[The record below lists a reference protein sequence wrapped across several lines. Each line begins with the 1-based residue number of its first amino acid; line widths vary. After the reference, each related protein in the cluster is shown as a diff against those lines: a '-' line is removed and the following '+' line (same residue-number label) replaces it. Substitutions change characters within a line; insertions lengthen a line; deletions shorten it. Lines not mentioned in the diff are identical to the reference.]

1 MNLSQPPL
9 NGAGEQR
16 AGPQGTQLLSADELQ
31 RFSQEENAAL
41 DGLASTRKPVLQ
53 GTSEGVSGQRF
64 SLRSGKQT
72 VGRRAGSDIVIE
84 DPSVSAEHAWIINHD
99 GHYTIL
105 NTLSTNGTYVN
116 DKRIH
121 EATLSHG
128 DSVRLGQAEF
138 VFLTREPGTMDK
150 TRLGWFAL
158 ATVGVVVVAALAWWW
173 Y

>member
-9 NGAGEQR
+9 NGASEQR

-31 RFSQEENAAL
+31 RFSQEENANL
-41 DGLASTRKPVLQ
+41 NGLATTRKPVLQ
-53 GTSEGVSGQRF
+53 GTSEGVVGQRY
-64 SLRSGKQT
+64 SLHSGKQT
-72 VGRRAGSDIVIE
+72 VGRRAGNDIVID

-99 GHYTIL
+99 SHYTIL
-105 NTLSTNGTYVN
+105 NTLSTNGTFVN
-116 DKRIH
+116 DKRVH

-138 VFLTREPGTMDK
+138 VFLTREAGTWDK
-150 TRLGWFAL
+150 TRVFWFAL
-158 ATVGVVVVAALAWWW
+158 ALVGVIAVVALAWWW